1 MTKKPNIVMYPTLII
16 GLGGTGT
23 NVVRHV
29 KQRLLRTW
37 NTLGNNQTNDS
48 ELPALIQ
55 TMVVDTEP
63 LTNGAREQ
71 PIYPHEYV
79 FAGRFDATRLIQ
91 NKENHSYLSWWKW
104 DEDSIKPG
112 FIHNGAKQLRP
123 IGRLAFH
130 RNYVSIK
137 NMLETKLKS
146 MRNETDLQR
155 AQERGFS
162 PVSNYRLVYIVSS
175 LCGGTGAGMFLD
187 AAHVVRQ
194 MVGSDASI
202 VGIFMMPSV
211 FEEAVK
217 ADIQRRRIR
226 ANAYAALREL
236 DHFHANQDFKVLY
249 QSEQQPIPTT
259 DYRAFSQIFLLERN
273 SLEGRALSS
282 KSAVEKMAAH
292 MISMTAFS
300 YLTKEILGFDVNV
313 TDERSPVEQLQT
325 SDEYQTG
332 SIAKSGGYLS
342 YSTFGTS
349 SLVLPRDNMW
359 QYFRSRATERIITT
373 FVNGSSPVNNAA
385 YYQTINTL
393 IDKFINNK
401 VQEMLG
407 DERAESYARATDY
420 VSQLQVE
427 SQGLNTGLKNEIIRN
442 AIIPITERSG
452 LSGIHSLIS
461 HYEQNGAGYLNLMPS
476 ENQLRR
482 IQQSSSVSSNISK
495 FINRITAS
503 IVDRRT
509 QRQADIKSAK
519 EELHYAQIQAK
530 ARVVDALA
538 RFFAD
543 LKTTMNQLTEKG
555 RELKEYQTKIAE
567 ESRPAFDPLKSGDDI
582 YTRTIYDLE
591 TSALGLEQLDS
602 FIEFAWESVVD
613 MRKDAIL
620 KLTQLLVTNNTAMA
634 DAINSVVNNYRA
646 KVETQ
651 FDIRNIVHIQYGEQ
665 RTPNN
670 RLDQLFGR
678 LSPHARV
685 DGDTYEY
692 TDANQE
698 QTRLVTVPSTQINSE
713 VEAVFNEELRKFSNF
728 KPVEVPYQ
736 DRIDACYIVHGLP
749 VRYLYGLDDMC
760 SQYLHHDFNPTM
772 MHLDPEWYTK
782 LQPLTEREAQYR
794 MASKPKNPSSPAASA
809 SRITPPTPA
818 DTPKPD
824 TNDRKPSSGTD
835 SI

>member
-146 MRNETDLQR
+146 MRNESDLQR

-313 TDERSPVEQLQT
+313 TDERSPVEQVQT

-332 SIAKSGGYLS
+332 SITKSGGYLS

-359 QYFRSRATERIITT
+359 NYFRSRATERILEQFIG
-373 FVNGSSPVNNAA
+373 GSGNVNNTQ
-385 YYQTINTL
+385 YYQSINTL
-393 IDKFINNK
+393 IDSYIDKK
-401 VQEMLG
+401 VQEMLTDG
-407 DERAESYARATDY
+407 RAESYARATDY

-427 SQGLNTGLKNEIIRN
+427 SQGINPVLRNQIIEK
-442 AIIPITERSG
+442 AIIPIIARFG
-452 LSGIHSLIS
+452 LRGLNDFIS
-461 HYEQNGAGYLNLMPS
+461 YFELNGAGYQQMIPS
-476 ENQLRR
+476 EEKLRR
-482 IQQSSSVSSNISK
+482 IQQRNSLSNMVSK
-495 FINRITAS
+495 LATGVTAS
-503 IVDRRT
+503 ILGRGT
-509 QRQADIKSAK
+509 QRQVKLQSAK
-519 EELHYAQIQAK
+519 DDLSYEQTQAK
-530 ARVVDALA
+530 ARVVNALA
-538 RFFAD
+538 RFCAE
-543 LKTTMNQLTEKG
+543 LKTSMNQMLEVSRNLRAQHSKLSA
-555 RELKEYQTKIAE
+555 ETKP
-567 ESRPAFDPLKSGDDI
+567 SFDPLKAGDDT

-591 TSALGLEQLDS
+591 TSALGVDQLDS
-602 FIEFAWESVVD
+602 FIDSAWESVSD
-613 MRKDAIL
+613 MNKVAITELTRLIVNSAGNSTEDAI
-620 KLTQLLVTNNTAMA
+620 KK
-634 DAINSVVNNYRA
+634 VVERYRSE
-646 KVETQ
+646 VESK

-698 QTRLVTVPSTQINSE
+698 QTRLVTVPSTQIDPE
-713 VEAVFNEELRKFSNF
+713 VESVFNEELRKFSNF

-760 SQYLHHDFNPTM
+760 SQYLHQDFNPTM
-772 MHLDPEWYTK
+772 MHLDPEWYK
-782 LQPLTEREAQYR
+782 SLQPLTDREAQHR
-794 MASKPKNPSSPAASA
+794 MSSKTTNPKPSTAVAPKDS
-809 SRITPPTPA
+809 TPA
-818 DTPKPD
+818 DTK
-824 TNDRKPSSGTD
+824 KPSSD
-835 SI
+835 YEKAANENDAI